1 MQKPGRKDLP
11 FSIGNIIMN
20 NDADTGGGTVTTGEK
35 LAVLRKN
42 KGITQ
47 EQLAELLK
55 VSRQS
60 VSRWEMDAAFPE
72 TEKLVKLSKIL
83 DCSIDFLL
91 NDNRQEPWSI
101 SAKITAN
108 DCFQFIREC
117 GYFFLATSADGK
129 PKLRPMGM
137 LYSDGN
143 TLFFATDK
151 RKKLYSE
158 LTGNPSV
165 ELASYN
171 LNTRKWIRINGK
183 AGTEGSQKIR
193 EEMAALYPMIKQE
206 YIGPEEIFFVIFKLL
221 IEDIRID

>member
-1 MQKPGRKDLP
+1 M
-11 FSIGNIIMN
+11 
-20 NDADTGGGTVTTGEK
+20 TTGEK
-35 LAVLRKN
+35 LASLRKN

-47 EQLAELLK
+47 EQLSELLK

-72 TEKLVKLSKIL
+72 TEKLIKLSKIL

-101 SAKITAN
+101 SAKITAS

-117 GYFFLATSADGK
+117 GYFFLATSVDGK

-137 LYSDGN
+137 LFSDDN

-151 RKKLYSE
+151 RKNVYSE
-158 LTGNPSV
+158 LIRNPSV

-171 LNTRKWIRINGK
+171 LNTRKWIRITGRAETESSGK
-183 AGTEGSQKIR
+183 VREG
-193 EEMAALYPMIKQE
+193 MTTLYPMIRQE
-206 YIGPEEIFFVIFKLL
+206 YIGPEEIFLVIFKLL